1 MRDAIKEDM
10 VDAPLRGEG
19 HGLHPII
26 GKSMHQANPW
36 TRGQWADGP
45 AKYPDALRMVAPAR
59 LVKDGRVDAE
69 LRAYRQN
76 RIDGPQGRCDQR

>member
-1 MRDAIKEDM
+1 MRDAIKQDM
-10 VDAPLRGEG
+10 VDAPLKREG

-26 GKSMHQANPW
+26 GQSMHQANPW
-36 TRGQWADGP
+36 THGQRADGLTEH
-45 AKYPDALRMVAPAR
+45 AHALRMVAPAR

>member
-1 MRDAIKEDM
+1 MRDAIKQDM
-10 VDAPLRGEG
+10 VDAPLKREG

-26 GKSMHQANPW
+26 GKPMHQANPW